1 MTEIEKIKKEMVIRE
16 MKAEDRALICDLFD
30 SMGGETRAL
39 FNRRD
44 YNRRGVEKQLVK
56 PDDERRYYIAVAD
69 GIAVGYVFF
78 LSYKTGI
85 PEIGIAIRDNLR
97 GVGLGEILMRYA
109 MDIAREDGK
118 GGIYLTT
125 HVANVRAQ
133 ALYEKLGFRQMGVA
147 KNGTEL
153 FYLLSF
159 RDN

>member
-1 MTEIEKIKKEMVIRE
+1 M
-16 MKAEDRALICDLFD
+16 
-30 SMGGETRAL
+30 
-39 FNRRD
+39 
-44 YNRRGVEKQLVK
+44 
-56 PDDERRYYIAVAD
+56 
-69 GIAVGYVFF
+69 
-78 LSYKTGI
+78 
-85 PEIGIAIRDNLR
+85 
-97 GVGLGEILMRYA
+97 GLGEILMRYA